1 MRIKKLI
8 TPELVEELLNKT
20 EYNEQDSHDDEHVRK
35 VVLDYYHAEIT
46 DDWNISADF
55 HIYEETTADGYTV
68 YVATHD
74 DRNINVAENVHYY
87 DNNLGEEL
95 TQAIVDGC
103 VIYISDMEEFY
114 VQDSI
119 RELYLTLAEKK
130 EEEITIDLI
139 DQGYEETKT
148 T

>member
-1 MRIKKLI
+1 MCIR
-8 TPELVEELLNKT
+8 
-20 EYNEQDSHDDEHVRK
+20 DR
-35 VVLDYYHAEIT
+35 YYHSEIT

>member
-20 EYNEQDSHDDEHVRK
+20 EYNEQDSHDDEHVKK
-35 VVLDYYHAEIT
+35 VVLDYYDASIT
-46 DDWNISADF
+46 DDWNTSVDF

-68 YVATHD
+68 YIATYD

-87 DNNLGEEL
+87 DNDLGKEL
-95 TQAIVDGC
+95 TQAITEGC
-103 VIYISDMEEFY
+103 NIYISDMHEFY

-119 RELYLTLAEKK
+119 KELYLTLAEKK
-130 EEEITIDLI
+130 EEEITIELI

>member
-20 EYNEQDSHDDEHVRK
+20 EYNEQDSHDDDHVRK
-35 VVLDYYHAEIT
+35 VVLDYYHSEIT

-119 RELYLTLAEKK
+119 RELYLNLAQKK
-130 EEEITIDLI
+130 EEEITIELI
-139 DQGYEETKT
+139 DQGYEEAKT